1 MSLMLETR
9 APVVMQG
16 VSWDFYSR
24 TLEEIGP
31 SRGTRVTYDNGR
43 MEIVTSSNLHER
55 AGGTIGRMI
64 ETYALI
70 KGIDVTPD
78 GQLTLRKESLGQG
91 LEPDECFYVNMQEP
105 PATEGAFDLNVYP
118 PPNLAV
124 EVEISRGMIPK
135 QPIYAALGVKE
146 VWRFDGHAVQ
156 SLHLGDD
163 GAYHLA
169 PRSLA
174 FPELPL
180 QEFTR
185 FLVSALT
192 DSHPKAMRE
201 YERWV
206 RGLKG

>member
-1 MSLMLETR
+1 MSLMVESKQPAL
-9 APVVMQG
+9 MHG

-55 AGGTIGRMI
+55 AGSTIGRMI
-64 ETYALI
+64 EVYASVME
-70 KGIDVTPD
+70 IDVTPD
-78 GQLTLRKESLGQG
+78 GQLTLRKESLQQG

-105 PATEGAFDLNVYP
+105 PATEGPFDLNLYP

-124 EVEISRGMIPK
+124 EVEISRGSIPK

-146 VWRFDGHAVQ
+146 VWRFDGHVVQ
-156 SLHLGDD
+156 SLHLGED
-163 GAYHLA
+163 GKYRSGA
-169 PRSLA
+169 RSLA
-174 FPELPL
+174 FPDLPL
-180 QEFTR
+180 DEFSR
-185 FLVSALT
+185 FLLSALT
-192 DSHPKAMRE
+192 DSHPKAIRA
-201 YERWV
+201 YEKWV